1 MKTLLWVLQAPIMQ
15 LLRVI
20 FEEQGLPT
28 RRMVLWAS
36 FYGFV
41 GWLAF
46 GVISY
51 AVFRILYYVF
61 GVIG

>member
-20 FEEQGLPT
+20 REEQGRPT
-28 RRMVLWAS
+28 ARTRFWFC
-36 FYGFV
+36 FYGFI
-41 GWLAF
+41 GWLSF

>member
-1 MKTLLWVLQAPIMQ
+1 MQ

>member
-20 FEEQGLPT
+20 WEEQGLPT

-51 AVFRILYYVF
+51 AAFRILYYVF

>member
-20 FEEQGLPT
+20 FEERGLPT

-36 FYGFV
+36 FYALSGGLRLASFLTPCSGFSITS
-41 GWLAF
+41 WE
-46 GVISY
+46 
-51 AVFRILYYVF
+51 
-61 GVIG
+61 

>member
-1 MKTLLWVLQAPIMQ
+1 MGAPGADHAA
-15 LLRVI
+15 LARV
-20 FEEQGLPT
+20 FEEQCLPT

-51 AVFRILYYVF
+51 AAFRILYYVF

>member
-1 MKTLLWVLQAPIMQ
+1 MKTILWVLQAPIMQ

-28 RRMVLWAS
+28 RRMVFWAS
-36 FYGFV
+36 FYGFI

-51 AVFRILYYVF
+51 AVFWILYF
-61 GVIG
+61 ALGAMA

>member
-36 FYGFV
+36 LYGFI
-41 GWLAF
+41 GWLSF

>member
-1 MKTLLWVLQAPIMQ
+1 M
-15 LLRVI
+15 I

-36 FYGFV
+36 LYGFI
-41 GWLAF
+41 GWLSF